1 MITRRSALA
10 AFVGLVMA
18 LAVLPGRTEA
28 DAVDPE
34 AARAFI
40 QDLSENAVR
49 SLTDGTVPKAERI
62 HRFRRMFTDHFAV
75 KAMGKWILGRHWRKA
90 TDTERTEYLRLFED
104 LMVISY
110 VDRFAEYAGE
120 SLKTVRAVQH
130 GEKTAIVFSEI
141 VQPGS
146 SKPIRVD
153 WRVGRNSDQFK
164 ILDVMVEGTSMSQTL
179 RSDFGSTIRRRGGTV
194 EGLLEAL
201 REKTADL
208 KKEDG
213 GG

>member
-1 MITRRSALA
+1 MTTRRAALA
-10 AFVGLVMA
+10 ALAGLAMA
-18 LAVLPGRTEA
+18 LSVLPGRV
-28 DAVDPE
+28 DAAAIDPE

-40 QDLSENAVR
+40 QDISENAVR
-49 SLTDGTVPKAERI
+49 SLTDDAVPKAERI
-62 HRFRRMFTDHFAV
+62 RRFRRMFTNHFAV

-90 TDTERTEYLRLFED
+90 TESERAEYLRLFED
-104 LMVISY
+104 LMVVSY

-120 SLKTVRAVQH
+120 SLKTVRAVRH
-130 GEKTAIVFSEI
+130 GETTAIVFSEI
-141 VQPGS
+141 VQPGA

-153 WRVGRNSDQFK
+153 WRVGRNSGQFK

-179 RSDFGSTIRRRGGTV
+179 RSDFGSTIRRRGGTL

-208 KKEDG
+208 IKEDG
-213 GG
+213 

>member
-1 MITRRSALA
+1 MTVRRRALA
-10 AFVGLVMA
+10 ALAGLV
-18 LAVLPGRTEA
+18 LAIAVPPGPAEA
-28 DAVDPE
+28 AAIDPD

-40 QDLSENAVR
+40 QELSQQAVQ
-49 SLTDGTVPKAERI
+49 SLTDGAVAKAERI
-62 HRFRRMFTDHFAV
+62 GRFRRMFTNHFAV
-75 KAMGKWILGRHWRKA
+75 KAIGKWILGRHWRKA
-90 TDTERTEYLRLFED
+90 TETERAEYLRLFED
-104 LMVISY
+104 LMVVSY

-130 GEKTAIVFSEI
+130 GETTVIVFSEI

-146 SKPIRVD
+146 PKPIRVD
-153 WRVGRNSDQFK
+153 WRVGRNSDALK
-164 ILDVMVEGTSMSQTL
+164 ILDVVVEGTSMSQTL

-213 GG
+213 G